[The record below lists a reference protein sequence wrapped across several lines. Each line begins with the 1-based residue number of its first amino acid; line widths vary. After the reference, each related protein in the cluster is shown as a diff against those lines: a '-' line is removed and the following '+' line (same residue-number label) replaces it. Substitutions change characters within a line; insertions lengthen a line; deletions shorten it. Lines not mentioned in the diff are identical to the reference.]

1 MRADTCE
8 QNSNYLDSL
17 VQMGVLKMMRQDGEE
32 WVVFQR
38 PLSDLLDQAQ
48 KKGFLQP
55 ADDDI
60 APLTAISFA
69 IGMTVLEE
77 RGSMFS
83 QEDLL
88 GVAAVMKGMISCA
101 FRNGLTRSDML
112 AERVASPA
120 TRGPL

>member
-1 MRADTCE
+1 MRAGSCE

-17 VQMGVLKMMRQDGEE
+17 VQMGVLKMVRQDGEE

-38 PLSDLLDQAQ
+38 PLNDLLDQAR

-55 ADDDI
+55 ANDDV

-88 GVAAVMKGMISCA
+88 GVSAVMKGMISCT

-112 AERVASPA
+112 SERVANPTA
-120 TRGPL
+120 RTPL